1 MAFNNICPICLDDLP
16 LESNG
21 NITAVA
27 VVVSAICGHQLCL
40 DCAIRYYIEHHG
52 SACPYCRQTSNN
64 FLVSTTTL
72 SSIIQETN
80 ITVARTIHVDS
91 STREWRLAPM
101 ATGEAEIITD
111 RIRQEFCQQPPR
123 SNWHNDENL
132 DDDDEYLDEEYV
144 FWERFWES

>member
-1 MAFNNICPICLDDLP
+1 MAFNSDCPICLENI
-16 LESNG
+16 ESNTMTV
-21 NITAVA
+21 IVTAA
-27 VVVSAICGHQLCL
+27 CNHQLCL

-52 SACPYCRQTSNN
+52 SACPYCKQTSNN

-132 DDDDEYLDEEYV
+132 DDDEYLDEENA